1 MPRDARPVSA
11 MAAKMVRLV
20 LIGLVWGFGEPATG
34 AGVGDG
40 VGVGVGDDVGEG
52 VGDGVGLGVGV
63 VWATL
68 VHVAVRVLVCCTV
81 RGAVV
86 WTPFRVQPVKL

>member
-11 MAAKMVRLV
+11 MAAKIVRLV
-20 LIGLVWGFGEPATG
+20 LIGLVWGFGEPAVG
-34 AGVGDG
+34 AGVGVGDG
-40 VGVGVGDDVGEG
+40 VGEGVGDG

-63 VWATL
+63 AWATL

-86 WTPFRVQPVKL
+86 WMPFRVQPVKL